1 MTRRR
6 YFPTIPGPS
15 SRNLILYCVLCSQI
29 LSLQQP
35 PSPPLDPLPS
45 SFSFA
50 ESWSCRDADLPR
62 LPAARGP
69 APLAIPWSPEEL
81 PREEVRRAPAV
92 SSQGATAPPTA
103 RPAARSCRA
112 RRSGAPPPRRRE
124 ELPPPWPATSPTS
137 TSSAS
142 SSPPP
147 PPPPPAPPRAPRTSR
162 SSSAR
167 SSPTSSAT
175 TSSLPPK
182 VRAPPPPSLNIH
194 LS

>member
-15 SRNLILYCVLCSQI
+15 SRYLILYRVLCSQI

-81 PREEVRRAPAV
+81 PREEVRRAPAM

-103 RPAARSCRA
+103 RPASRSCRA

-124 ELPPPWPATSPTS
+124 ELPRPRRRRVFGSSDPPAG
-137 TSSAS
+137 SSAPHPAYYPAALRTLS
-142 SSPPP
+142 GT
-147 PPPPPAPPRAPRTSR
+147 PPA
-162 SSSAR
+162 
-167 SSPTSSAT
+167 
-175 TSSLPPK
+175 LV
-182 VRAPPPPSLNIH
+182 VRLLFISFY
-194 LS
+194 